1 MRAKAGILGFL
12 CLLLV
17 VGPVAAIIQTDVAMV
32 GNPDW
37 VIANGVDQSTFTV
50 TVTNQSFAVKDAT
63 VTFTVNDPDLGTM
76 NPVNVLTDTN
86 GKAISNFKVKTKSG
100 TATITATVF
109 YSDPNGS
116 YIIPVIRNQNIDHD
130 SPYYPYFSYPLDGEV
145 ASEIP
150 FNISITD
157 RWGNRIDNK
166 KEVASSLPLH
176 ILTLH
181 VHGPAPDDCNFVGYG
196 HDISPAL
203 DPDGNLSVTVRLS
216 SKIGSNYILMDQ
228 FGSIPD
234 KFEWIV
240 TGATGIPCSMTGSI
254 SDGGILPVGTTP
266 FILDYV
272 LYDIYGNPV
281 RNRSI
286 WVNTSLPN
294 EQQLYTSNSLG
305 QIRLSYGPKIT
316 VNNITINAI
325 SLDNHTVTN
334 QLVAHFIN
342 SGPTNMVLAV
352 TPQTMASR
360 EVEPSQQAFVRATV
374 IDLLGNPV
382 PGETV
387 KFTISGINYG
397 GFNVSAVNGIPSFN
411 SSSVVDNITAA
422 TDNDGNAIVL
432 FYPGSFAL
440 RTEPG
445 YSKTA
450 NASCTIEAQWN
461 STNRNVVVSWK
472 NYPYLSIE
480 ASATP
485 QSVRL
490 NDTFDVN
497 IRVTGDGYAMG
508 GAPVTAILDQD
519 CSASM
524 KNPDSNGLTR
534 LGSAKEAAKAFVDE
548 MKQGQDYIGLVSFGT
563 DNNNQFHLSPQA
575 DLGLVK
581 IKIDSLLQGKQSK
594 MLDESIT
601 ESINNITTTQP
612 FRPQDEVRAVIVL
625 NDGNN
630 NIDNQ
635 GQMNAFVASANSA
648 NPKIYIFTVVYLDGA
663 PTNDQKKVL
672 VSMDEL
678 ANRTGG
684 KLFTPT
690 TPEQLK
696 QAYIDIAGIL
706 RTLAGVNATMQV
718 NYQNVEVNSTPMPGK
733 DVFDYVPVEN
743 GATSPDSRTT
753 ILWPNNTRSFS
764 NQTDEWNT
772 NNQLHFD
779 IGTINISERWET
791 TYRLKAN
798 QTGLIKLFDN
808 TSTISFNDGL
818 DFLEFPDLFITVT
831 PNVTPIG
838 SQSGTLD
845 LSDLAVTKSGTI
857 TDTIPV
863 TWNLTY
869 SGIATVT
876 ETMWYSHNNGPWVLI
891 SSQQNINPGDFTH
904 NGQLDVRKLPPGGY
918 RIKIHAVAPD
928 AVDDEE
934 ISSAITV
941 GSKGVFIKLE

>member
-1 MRAKAGILGFL
+1 MRANVGLLFFL
-12 CLLLV
+12 CILFLV
-17 VGPVAAIIQTDVAMV
+17 GTGTAADTSNITSCS
-32 GNPDW
+32 PDW
-37 VIANGVDQSTFTV
+37 VIANGVDQSTI
-50 TVTNQSFAVKDAT
+50 
-63 VTFTVNDPDLGTM
+63 TVNVANTSGVLQGAKVDFL
-76 NPVNVLTDTN
+76 VNNSIYGSVSPLTV
-86 GKAISNFKVKTKSG
+86 ISDSSGQAKTTFRVNTKSG
-100 TATITATVF
+100 TANITAKI
-109 YSDPNGS
+109 S
-116 YIIPVIRNQNIDHD
+116 YNDEGIPVTVEKSVLLNIDHD
-130 SPYYPYFSYPLDGEV
+130 SPYYPYFSYPLYGEV
-145 ASEIP
+145 ASYVP

-157 RWGNRIDNK
+157 RWGNRIDNRSGDH
-166 KEVASSLPLH
+166 VIH
-176 ILTLH
+176 LH
-181 VHGPAPDDCNFVGYG
+181 VHGPAPDDCSFAGYG

-203 DPDGNLSVTVRLS
+203 DPNGNLSVSVKLTTKL
-216 SKIGSNYILMDQ
+216 GYNNILMDA

-240 TGATGIPCSMTGSI
+240 AEATGIPYSLTGTI
-254 SDGGILPVGTTP
+254 SDGGILPVASKA
-266 FILDYV
+266 FIIDYF
-272 LYDIYGNPV
+272 LYDEYGNPV

-286 WVNTSLPN
+286 WVNTTLPN

-316 VNNITINAI
+316 VNNITITAI
-325 SLDNHTVTN
+325 SVDNHTVTN

-360 EVEPSQQAFVRATV
+360 EVEPSQKAFIRATV

-382 PGETV
+382 AGESV
-387 KFTISGINYG
+387 RFAISGINND
-397 GFNVSAVNGIPSFN
+397 GFNVSLVNGTPSF
-411 SSSVVDNITAA
+411 SSSSEVDNITAT

-445 YSKTA
+445 YSKAA

-461 STNRNVVVSWK
+461 STVRTVSVAWK
-472 NYPYLSIE
+472 NYPYLSVE
-480 ASATP
+480 AAAAP
-485 QSVRL
+485 QTVRL
-490 NDTFDVN
+490 NETFDVN
-497 IRVTGDGYAMG
+497 IQVVGDGYAMG
-508 GAPVTAILDQD
+508 GAPVTALLDQD

-548 MKQGQDYIGLVSFGT
+548 MKQGQDYIGLISFGT
-563 DNNNQFHLSPQA
+563 DNNNEFHLAPQA

-581 IKIDSLLQGKQSK
+581 NKIDSLLQGKQSK
-594 MLDESIT
+594 YLGPSIT
-601 ESINNITTTQP
+601 EAMNNITATQP
-612 FRPQDEVRAVIVL
+612 SRPLDEVRAVIVL
-625 NDGNN
+625 NDGNS

-635 GQMNAFVASANSA
+635 GEMDAFVALAGSSI
-648 NPKIYIFTVVYLDGA
+648 PKIYIFTVVYLDGS
-663 PTNDQKKVL
+663 PTNDNKKVL
-672 VSMDEL
+672 VMMDEL

-690 TPEQLK
+690 TPEELR

-733 DVFDYVPVEN
+733 DVFDYVPVDN
-743 GATSPDSRTT
+743 GAASPDSRTT
-753 ILWPNNTRSFS
+753 ILWPNNTRSFK

-772 NNQLHFD
+772 YNQLHFD

-808 TSTISFNDGL
+808 TSTISFNDGV

-831 PNVTPIG
+831 PNFTPVG
-838 SQSGTLD
+838 SQTGTLD
-845 LSDLAVTKSGTI
+845 VSNLAVTKSGSI
-857 TDTIPV
+857 SDFIPV
-863 TWNLTY
+863 KWNLKY
-869 SGIATVT
+869 IGFANVT
-876 ETMWYSHNNGPWVLI
+876 ETMWYSHNNGPWFLFNTESDI
-891 SSQQNINPGDFTH
+891 EPGDFLHTE
-904 NGQLDVRKLPPGGY
+904 QLDVRKLPPGGY

-928 AVDDEE
+928 AIDDEA
-934 ISSAITV
+934 ITDPITV
-941 GSKGVFIKLE
+941 GSKGVYIKLE